1 MGLSAGKRNK
11 TNLLKLNA
19 ITSHKLGKAGEEAAL
34 QFLKKK
40 KFRIV
45 EKSFCFLRGEID
57 IIAYDRKTLVF
68 LEVKSRRSHKYGF
81 PEEALTPAKQKQLRK
96 VALGY
101 CTLNKI
107 QDIECR
113 FDVISITYSDNG
125 LTLSHIKNA
134 F

>member
-1 MGLSAGKRNK
+1 MERGEVS
-11 TNLLKLNA
+11 
-19 ITSHKLGKAGEEAAL
+19 SHKLGIAGEEAAL

-40 KFRIV
+40 GFRIV
-45 EKSFCFLRGEID
+45 EKGFCFLRGEID
-57 IIAYDRKTLVF
+57 IIAYDGKTLVF

-101 CTLNKI
+101 CSLHEI
-107 QDIECR
+107 QDVECR
-113 FDVISITYSDNG
+113 FDVISLTYNEKRH
-125 LTLSHIKNA
+125 TISHIKNA